1 MIVLSKIKK
10 LIDIFN
16 SEGMTGVTNKIKS
29 KAIKIKGFA
38 KESLDLNIKIRID

>member
-29 KAIKIKGFA
+29 KAEYYRLEKI
-38 KESLDLNIKIRID
+38 IDRCGTRLE